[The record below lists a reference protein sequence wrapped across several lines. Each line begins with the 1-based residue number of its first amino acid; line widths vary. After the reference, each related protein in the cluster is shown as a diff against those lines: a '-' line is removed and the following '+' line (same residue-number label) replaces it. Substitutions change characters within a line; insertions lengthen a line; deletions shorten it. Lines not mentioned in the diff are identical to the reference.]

1 VGIVSAKNTVP
12 VLKQKIWYRYQNKNT
27 VPVLKQKST
36 VPVPKQKGGT
46 GIQTKP
52 VPGSKQCDGT

>member
-1 VGIVSAKNTVP
+1 MIP

>member
-1 VGIVSAKNTVP
+1 MVP
-12 VLKQKIWYRYQNKNT
+12 VSKQKYGTSIKTKKYGTGTQ
-27 VPVLKQKST
+27 
-36 VPVPKQKGGT
+36 KQKGGT

>member
-1 VGIVSAKNTVP
+1 MVP
-12 VLKQKIWYRYQNKNT
+12 VSKQKYGTSIKT
-27 VPVLKQKST
+27 KST